1 MKFKKIKNLR
11 IEHNLNQEELAK
23 ILEVNRSTYT
33 GWELGT
39 NTIPL
44 RKLFELSN
52 YYKVSIDYISGLN
65 KNNNYIYSSDKINFK
80 IVGKNLKE
88 LGKGFGLTQK
98 DIANLLKISVSSYTL
113 YELGKIL
120 IPTSYIYKL
129 AKKFECSIDE
139 IIKKY

>member
-88 LGKGFGLTQK
+88 LRKGFGLTQK

>member
-1 MKFKKIKNLR
+1 MKFNRIKKLR
-11 IEHNLNQEELAK
+11 IDHNLNQEELAQ

-44 RKLFELSN
+44 RKLFKLSN
-52 YYKVSIDYISGLN
+52 YYKVSIDYITGLN

-88 LGKGFGLTQK
+88 LRKSFSLTQK
-98 DIANLLKISVSSYTL
+98 DIANILNISVSAYTL

-129 AKKFECSIDE
+129 AKKFQCSIDD
-139 IIKKY
+139 IINNK

>member
-1 MKFKKIKNLR
+1 MKFNRIKKLRLKN
-11 IEHNLNQEELAK
+11 NLNQEELAQ

-52 YYKVSIDYISGLN
+52 YYKISIDYITGLN

-88 LGKGFGLTQK
+88 LRKSFSLTQK
-98 DIANLLKISVSSYTL
+98 DIANLLNISVSAYTL

-129 AKKFECSIDE
+129 AKNFQCSIDE

>member
-11 IEHNLNQEELAK
+11 IEHNLNQEELAQL
-23 ILEVNRSTYT
+23 LEVNRSTYT
-33 GWELGT
+33 GWKLGT

-52 YYKVSIDYISGLN
+52 YYKVSVDYITGLN

-80 IVGKNLKE
+80 LVGKNLKE
-88 LGKGFGLTQK
+88 LRKGLGLTQK
-98 DIANLLKISVSSYTL
+98 NIANLLNISVSSYTL

-129 AKKFECSIDE
+129 AKKFECSIDY
-139 IIKKY
+139 IINNK

>member
-1 MKFKKIKNLR
+1 MKFKKIKKLR
-11 IEHNLNQEELAK
+11 IDHNLNQEELAQ

-44 RKLFELSN
+44 RKLFEISN
-52 YYKVSIDYISGLN
+52 YYKVSIDYITGLN
-65 KNNNYIYSSDKINFK
+65 KNNNYIYSSNKINFK

-88 LGKGFGLTQK
+88 LRKSLGLTQK
-98 DIANLLKISVSSYTL
+98 DIANLLNISVSAYTL

-129 AKKFECSIDE
+129 AKKFQCSIDY
-139 IIKKY
+139 IINNK

>member
-1 MKFKKIKNLR
+1 MKFKEIKKLR
-11 IEHNLNQEELAK
+11 INHNLNQEELAQ

-44 RKLFELSN
+44 RKLFEISN
-52 YYKVSIDYISGLN
+52 YYKVSIDYITGLN
-65 KNNNYIYSSDKINFK
+65 KNNNYIYSSNKINFK

-88 LGKGFGLTQK
+88 LRKSLGLTQK
-98 DIANLLKISVSSYTL
+98 DIANLLNISVSAYTL

-129 AKKFECSIDE
+129 AKKFQCSIDY
-139 IIKKY
+139 IINNK

>member
-52 YYKVSIDYISGLN
+52 YYKVSIDYIFGLN

-88 LGKGFGLTQK
+88 LRKGFGLTQK
-98 DIANLLKISVSSYTL
+98 GIANLLKVSVSSYTL

>member
-1 MKFKKIKNLR
+1 MKFKKIKKLR
-11 IEHNLNQEELAK
+11 INHNLNQEELAQ

-44 RKLFELSN
+44 RKLFEISN
-52 YYKVSIDYISGLN
+52 YYKVSIDYITGLN
-65 KNNNYIYSSDKINFK
+65 KNNNYIYSSNKINFK

-88 LGKGFGLTQK
+88 LRKSFRLTQK
-98 DIANLLKISVSSYTL
+98 DIANLLNISVSAYTL

-129 AKKFECSIDE
+129 AKKFQCSIDE

>member
-11 IEHNLNQEELAK
+11 IEHNLNQEELAQ

-52 YYKVSIDYISGLN
+52 YYKVSIDYITGLN

-88 LGKGFGLTQK
+88 LRKGLGLTQK

>member
-1 MKFKKIKNLR
+1 MKFNRIKKLR
-11 IEHNLNQEELAK
+11 LNNNLNQEEIAQ
-23 ILEVNRSTYT
+23 ILEINRSTYT

-52 YYKVSIDYISGLN
+52 YYKVSIDYITGLN

-88 LGKGFGLTQK
+88 LRKSFSLTQK
-98 DIANLLKISVSSYTL
+98 DIANLLNISVSAYTL

-129 AKKFECSIDE
+129 AKKFQCSIDE

>member
-1 MKFKKIKNLR
+1 MKFNRIKKLRLKN
-11 IEHNLNQEELAK
+11 NLNQEELAQ

-52 YYKVSIDYISGLN
+52 YYKISIDYITGLN
-65 KNNNYIYSSDKINFK
+65 KNNNYIYISNKINFK
-80 IVGKNLKE
+80 VVGKNLKE
-88 LGKGFGLTQK
+88 LRKSFSLTQK
-98 DIANLLKISVSSYTL
+98 DIANLLNISVSAYTL

-129 AKKFECSIDE
+129 AKNFQCSIDE

>member
-1 MKFKKIKNLR
+1 MKFKKIKKLR
-11 IEHNLNQEELAK
+11 INHNLNQEEIAQ
-23 ILEVNRSTYT
+23 ILEINRSTYT

-52 YYKVSIDYISGLN
+52 YYKVSIDYITGLN
-65 KNNNYIYSSDKINFK
+65 KNNNYIYSSNKINFK

-88 LGKGFGLTQK
+88 LRKSFRLTQK
-98 DIANLLKISVSSYTL
+98 DIANLLNISVSAYTL

-129 AKKFECSIDE
+129 AKKFQCSIDE

>member
-1 MKFKKIKNLR
+1 MKFKKIKKLR
-11 IEHNLNQEELAK
+11 IDHNLNQEELAQ

-52 YYKVSIDYISGLN
+52 YYKVSIDYITGLN
-65 KNNNYIYSSDKINFK
+65 KNNNYIYSSNKINFK

-88 LGKGFGLTQK
+88 LRKSFSLTQK
-98 DIANLLKISVSSYTL
+98 DIANLLNISVSAYTL

-129 AKKFECSIDE
+129 AKKFQCSIDE

>member
-11 IEHNLNQEELAK
+11 IEHNLNQEELAQ

-33 GWELGT
+33 GWELGK

-52 YYKVSIDYISGLN
+52 YYKVSIDYITGLN

-88 LGKGFGLTQK
+88 LRKSLGFTQK

>member
-11 IEHNLNQEELAK
+11 IEHNLNQEELAQ

-52 YYKVSIDYISGLN
+52 YYKVSIDYITGLN
-65 KNNNYIYSSDKINFK
+65 KNNNYIYSTDKINFK

-88 LGKGFGLTQK
+88 LRNGLGLTQK

>member
-11 IEHNLNQEELAK
+11 IEHNLNQEELAQ

-39 NTIPL
+39 NTITL

-52 YYKVSIDYISGLN
+52 YYKVSIDYITGLN
-65 KNNNYIYSSDKINFK
+65 KNNNYIYSTDKINFK

-88 LGKGFGLTQK
+88 LRNGLGLTQK

>member
-1 MKFKKIKNLR
+1 MKFNRIKKLRLKN
-11 IEHNLNQEELAK
+11 NLNQEELAQ
-23 ILEVNRSTYT
+23 ILEVIRSTYT

-52 YYKVSIDYISGLN
+52 YYKISIDYITGLN
-65 KNNNYIYSSDKINFK
+65 KNNNYIYISDKINFK
-80 IVGKNLKE
+80 VVGKNLKE
-88 LGKGFGLTQK
+88 LRKSFSLTQK
-98 DIANLLKISVSSYTL
+98 DIANLLNISVSAYTL

-129 AKKFECSIDE
+129 AKNFQCSIDE

>member
-11 IEHNLNQEELAK
+11 IEHNLNQEELAQ

-52 YYKVSIDYISGLN
+52 YYKVSIDYITGLN

-88 LGKGFGLTQK
+88 LRKGLGFTQK

>member
-1 MKFKKIKNLR
+1 MKFNRIKKLRLKN
-11 IEHNLNQEELAK
+11 NLNQEELAQ

-52 YYKVSIDYISGLN
+52 YYKISIDYITGLN
-65 KNNNYIYSSDKINFK
+65 KNNNYIYISDKINFK
-80 IVGKNLKE
+80 VVGKNLKE
-88 LGKGFGLTQK
+88 LRKSFSLTQK
-98 DIANLLKISVSSYTL
+98 DIANLLNISVSAYTL

-129 AKKFECSIDE
+129 AKNFQCSIDE

>member
-11 IEHNLNQEELAK
+11 IEHNLNQEELAQ
-23 ILEVNRSTYT
+23 ILEINRSTYT

-52 YYKVSIDYISGLN
+52 YYKVSIDYITGLN

-88 LGKGFGLTQK
+88 LRKGLGLTQK

>member
-11 IEHNLNQEELAK
+11 IEHNLNQEELAQ

-52 YYKVSIDYISGLN
+52 YYKVSIDYITGLN

-88 LGKGFGLTQK
+88 LRKGLGFTQK

-120 IPTSYIYKL
+120 IPTSYIYNL
-129 AKKFECSIDE
+129 SKKFECSIDE

>member
-1 MKFKKIKNLR
+1 MKFKKIRNLR

-52 YYKVSIDYISGLN
+52 YYKVSIDYITCLN

-88 LGKGFGLTQK
+88 LRKGFGLTQK
-98 DIANLLKISVSSYTL
+98 GIANLLKVSVSSYTL

>member
-11 IEHNLNQEELAK
+11 IKHNLNQEELAQ

-52 YYKVSIDYISGLN
+52 YYKVSIDYITGLN

-80 IVGKNLKE
+80 IVGKKLKE
-88 LGKGFGLTQK
+88 LRKSLGLTQK
-98 DIANLLKISVSSYTL
+98 DIANLLNISVSSYTL

-129 AKKFECSIDE
+129 AKKFECSIDG